1 MLRFKNIETY
11 TLANNVKRLSKSEEA
26 LIIKLVD
33 ALHEFDYFH
42 FLQYFSWDHYGG
54 KSLQIH

>member
-11 TLANNVKRLSKSEEA
+11 TFLTMKKGYLSQEA
-26 LIIKLVD
+26 LIIKLED

-42 FLQYFSWDHYGG
+42 FLRYFSWDHYGG